1 MMKLLGSV
9 CILSGGLLARW
20 CQVRERRLQ
29 LDTLSGL
36 LTALRRMGEEI
47 RLTRT
52 PLPSLLEGLA
62 VCAGPAGGLFWAGA
76 EAARTGGDLPAV
88 WAGAAAELPLS
99 KEDQA
104 ALTEL
109 GNRLHGD
116 EESVCKAISLVTST
130 LSSSLEVRRR
140 KGPEEEKRA
149 TALCL
154 SGAALLVILL
164 I

>member
-1 MMKLLGSV
+1 MVKLLGSV
-9 CILSGGLLARW
+9 CILSGGMLARW
-20 CQVRERRLQ
+20 CRVRERRLR

-36 LTALRRMGEEI
+36 LAALRRMGEEI

-52 PLPSLLEGLA
+52 PLPELLEGLA
-62 VCAGPAGGLFWAGA
+62 VCAGPAGLLFWAGA

-88 WAGAAAELPLS
+88 WKGAAEELPIS
-99 KEDQA
+99 QEDQA
-104 ALTEL
+104 ALVEL
-109 GNRLHGD
+109 GESLHGD
-116 EESVCKAISLVTST
+116 EESVCKAISLVISH
-130 LSSSLEVRRR
+130 LASSLEESRRR
-140 KGPEEEKRA
+140 GPEEDKRA